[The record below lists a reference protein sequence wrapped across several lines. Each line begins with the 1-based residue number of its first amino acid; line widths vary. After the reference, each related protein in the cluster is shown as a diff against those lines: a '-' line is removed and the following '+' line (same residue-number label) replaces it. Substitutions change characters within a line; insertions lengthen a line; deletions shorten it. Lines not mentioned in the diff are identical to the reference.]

1 MARDLDE
8 AHGNNYS
15 IMSKDFQ
22 TAYVKI
28 SFYHMRKE
36 KGSLL
41 PDLIRD
47 KSIKLTVT
55 TGLEA
60 LGRGS
65 DLNKLA
71 TFFDIMGKFAQQA
84 QAVGAKT
91 EPIAAKVAA
100 SLNLDIDGLF
110 YSEEE
115 KAQMQQ
121 QAQKQQLLEKAAPN
135 YVNQVGEMA
144 KKKYE
149 KEGTYQ

>member
-28 SFYHMRKE
+28 SFHHMRKE

-84 QAVGAKT
+84 QVVGAKT

-110 YSEEE
+110 YTEEE

-144 KKKYE
+144 KQKYE